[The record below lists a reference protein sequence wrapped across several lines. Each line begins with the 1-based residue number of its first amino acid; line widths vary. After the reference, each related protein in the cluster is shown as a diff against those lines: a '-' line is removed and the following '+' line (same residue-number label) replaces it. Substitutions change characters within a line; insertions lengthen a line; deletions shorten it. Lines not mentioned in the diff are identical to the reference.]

1 MKVKDIIKY
10 LINQK
15 NDEFTFEEIND
26 FAEYIASS
34 SDSDFREVFIKKLN
48 PWKMLI
54 AVANPSF
61 HATVQTSI
69 LSSIASR
76 NFYQDNNF
84 KTRSNMKKR
93 CFYVVASFMRKESQ
107 SLLLSLS

>member
-34 SDSDFREVFIKKLN
+34 SDSDFQEVFIKKLN

-54 AVANPSF
+54 AVAKPFIPRNCTDKQ
-61 HATVQTSI
+61 TVLDSI
-69 LSSIASR
+69 KEFL
-76 NFYQDNNF
+76 
-84 KTRSNMKKR
+84 TR
-93 CFYVVASFMRKESQ
+93 Q
-107 SLLLSLS
+107 

>member
-1 MKVKDIIKY
+1 MDIDVTVDIDPYEVLDEMKVKDIIKY

-34 SDSDFREVFIKKLN
+34 SDKDFQEIFMKKLD

-54 AVANPSF
+54 AVAKPFIPRNCTDKQSVLDGIKEF
-61 HATVQTSI
+61 ISI
-69 LSSIASR
+69 Q
-76 NFYQDNNF
+76 N
-84 KTRSNMKKR
+84 
-93 CFYVVASFMRKESQ
+93 
-107 SLLLSLS
+107 